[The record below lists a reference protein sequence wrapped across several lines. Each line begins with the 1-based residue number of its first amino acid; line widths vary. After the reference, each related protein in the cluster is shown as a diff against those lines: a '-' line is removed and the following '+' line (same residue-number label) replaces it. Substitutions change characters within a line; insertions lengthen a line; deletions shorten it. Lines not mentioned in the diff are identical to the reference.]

1 MQPTFVPLDFLNLLF
16 VPLMVLTAV
25 DAARNWSSLWDREL
39 TGRDRQRLQRIV
51 LFLLVPIVVLCHEL
65 GHVAAIKLFGGQ
77 VAEFHYAFI
86 WGYVV
91 PRGIFT
97 VSQLVWSYL
106 AGSLVQVI
114 IGLAA
119 IGAALVAGSPP
130 IVALLVYLGLWS
142 VAGTVVI
149 YALLSVTGLY
159 GDWIA
164 IYTAPVPALVIPIA
178 VVHALLVVFVG
189 WCLYG
194 ARPRMWFTAKTQPD
208 WLAEQDSLK
217 SALAAEPSAGNWLN
231 LAWSFYR
238 VGLNSQAGDALA
250 RARALDA
257 DLPEGRMLEGA
268 LAYRKGDMATAS
280 ACFQD
285 LTQTEGITD
294 ELRARSFVALGGC
307 QMKRKQPEDALT
319 SYGMAIRSCPWLA
332 DAHFFKAMLLADAG
346 RLDEAREELA
356 TSQQLAWLDLTLK
369 EVAAQELAALSREID
384 KR

>member
-1 MQPTFVPLDFLNLLF
+1 MQPSFAPLDFLNLLF

-25 DAARNWSSLWDREL
+25 DMVKNWSSLWDREF
-39 TGRDRQRLQRIV
+39 TVRDRQRLQKIV
-51 LFLLVPIVVLCHEL
+51 LFLLVPLVVLCHEL
-65 GHVAAIKLFGGQ
+65 GHVAAIKLFGGD
-77 VAEFHYAFI
+77 VAEFHYAFM

-91 PRGIFT
+91 PSGTFT
-97 VSQLVWSYL
+97 TSQLVWSYL

-119 IGAALVAGSPP
+119 LAAALVVASPP
-130 IVALLVYLGLWS
+130 VVALLVYLGLWS

-164 IYTAPVPALVIPIA
+164 IYTAPVPNLTVAIAIVHTLLVALVC
-178 VVHALLVVFVG
+178 

-194 ARPRMWFTAKTQPD
+194 TRPRVWFTAKTQPD
-208 WLAEQDSLK
+208 WVAEQDSLK
-217 SALAAEPSAGNWLN
+217 SALAAEPSAANWLN

-238 VGLNSQAGDALA
+238 VGLNRQAGDALE

-257 DLPEGRMLEGA
+257 DRPAVRMLEGA
-268 LAYRKGDMATAS
+268 LAYRKGDIATAS
-280 ACFQD
+280 ACFQE
-285 LTQTEGITD
+285 LTQMEGITD

-307 QMKRKQPEDALT
+307 QMKRQQPENAMT
-319 SYGMAIRSCPWLA
+319 SYGMAIESCPWLA

-346 RLDEAREELA
+346 QLDEARAELE
-356 TSQQLAWLDLTLK
+356 TSQQLAWVDLTLK
-369 EVAAQELAALSREID
+369 EVAAQELAAISAEID

>member
-1 MQPTFVPLDFLNLLF
+1 MPLDFLTLLF

-25 DAARNWSSLWDREL
+25 DTVKNWSCLWDSQL
-39 TGRDRQRLQRIV
+39 TARDRQHLQKIV

-86 WGYVV
+86 WGYVL
-91 PRGIFT
+91 PSGRFT

-119 IGAALVAGSPP
+119 MAAALVASSPP
-130 IVALLVYLGLWS
+130 VVALLVYLGLWS
-142 VAGTVVI
+142 VAGTVII
-149 YALLSVTGLY
+149 YALLSFTGMY

-164 IYTAPVPALVIPIA
+164 IYTAPVPALVVPIA
-178 VVHALLVVFVG
+178 VVHALLVLFVF

-194 ARPRMWFTAKTQPD
+194 TRPKIWFTAKTQPD
-208 WLAEQDSLK
+208 WVAEQDSLK
-217 SALAAEPSAGNWLN
+217 SALAAEPSAGNWLD

-238 VGLNSQAGDALA
+238 VGLNRQAGHALE

-257 DLPEGRMLEGA
+257 ERPESRLLEGA
-268 LAYRKGDMATAS
+268 LAYRKGDIATAF
-280 ACFQD
+280 ACFQE
-285 LTQTEGITD
+285 LTQIEGITD

-307 QMKRKQPEDALT
+307 QMKRKRPEEAMT
-319 SYGMAIRSCPWLA
+319 SYGRAIDSCPWLA
-332 DAHFFKAMLLADAG
+332 DAHFFRAMLLADAG
-346 RLDEAREELA
+346 KLDEARAELETA
-356 TSQQLAWLDLTLK
+356 QQLAWADLALK
-369 EVAAQELAALSREID
+369 EASAQKLAAISREID